1 MVKEIDKTAFNKL
14 VKEVAKDLKSADGQA
29 TGKVVRSERDLSE
42 ASGVPMNQIGKG
54 IYLAEIT
61 ADPSLKIKA
70 DGKTIAKIKDGP
82 KGDGVDGHRWPRIAV
97 RAGISVGAAQKL
109 YQDAT
114 GRTAQDAPYGGR
126 GRRMNGN
133 GAAPAPRTRGTKSAK
148 AAPATSR
155 GTSGRR
161 ASRSTAKTA
170 PAPKRGGRTRGTRAS
185 SKAAANPK

>member
-61 ADPSLKIKA
+61 
-70 DGKTIAKIKDGP
+70 DGP

-161 ASRSTAKTA
+161 ASRSTAK
-170 PAPKRGGRTRGTRAS
+170 
-185 SKAAANPK
+185 